1 MPLKKTVYLALGSNL
16 GDREQ
21 NLEQAIRSLAHEP
34 IELIRS
40 SSIYETAPMI
50 LENQPWFLNQVIE
63 VRTALFPLQL
73 LHIAQRI
80 ELELGRKRMIANGP
94 RTIDIDVLLYGR
106 TVMASKELTIPHP
119 RMAERRF
126 VLEPLVEIAP
136 DLKHPVLK
144 QKMTELLAA
153 AKQQDVRVFRRE
165 EPRGL

>member
-1 MPLKKTVYLALGSNL
+1 MLLKTVYLALGSNL

-21 NLEQAIRSLAHEP
+21 NLERAIRLLGQEP
-34 IELIRS
+34 IEVVRR

-63 VRTALFPLQL
+63 VKTGLLPRHL
-73 LHIAQRI
+73 LHSAQRI
-80 ELELGRKRMIANGP
+80 ELELGRVRMIANGP

-106 TVMASKELTIPHP
+106 TIMASKELTIPHP

-136 DLKHPVLK
+136 NLKHPVLK
-144 QKMTELLAA
+144 QKMSELLSA
-153 AKQQDVRVFRRE
+153 AKRQDVRVFRRE
-165 EPRGL
+165 GTRGL

>member
-1 MPLKKTVYLALGSNL
+1 
-16 GDREQ
+16 
-21 NLEQAIRSLAHEP
+21 
-34 IELIRS
+34 
-40 SSIYETAPMI
+40 
-50 LENQPWFLNQVIE
+50 
-63 VRTALFPLQL
+63 
-73 LHIAQRI
+73 
-80 ELELGRKRMIANGP
+80 MIANGP